1 MADNDWKKRL
11 GVVFSTNPD
20 FAYAEE
26 ADDEPATIEP
36 SKQNLIVSID
46 RKGRGGKQVT
56 LVTGFI
62 GTSDDLA
69 ELGRTLKVK
78 CGVGG
83 SAKDGEIT
91 IQGDFRD
98 RVVTLLKDMG
108 YIPSMESQAFGKW
121 TTPATEAEIAQ
132 AANRN

>member
-1 MADNDWKKRL
+1 MADNDWKKRR
-11 GVVFSTNPD
+11 GVVFSTHPD
-20 FAYAEE
+20 FAYTE
-26 ADDEPATIEP
+26 DEVQEQETLEP
-36 SKQNLIVSID
+36 SKQNLIVAID
-46 RKGRGGKQVT
+46 RKGRAGKQVT

-83 SAKDGEIT
+83 SAKDGEIA

-98 RVVTLLKDMG
+98 RIVNILKDMG
-108 YIPSMESQAFGKW
+108 YRAKRG
-121 TTPATEAEIAQ
+121 
-132 AANRN
+132 N

>member
-11 GVVFSTNPD
+11 GVVFSTDPNFTYEED
-20 FAYAEE
+20 AVQEAETL
-26 ADDEPATIEP
+26 EPA
-36 SKQNLIVSID
+36 KQNLIVTID

-56 LVTGFI
+56 LVTGFV
-62 GTSDDLA
+62 GTSDDLS
-69 ELGRTLKVK
+69 ELGRILKVK

-98 RVVTLLKDMG
+98 RVTALLKDMG
-108 YIPSMESQAFGKW
+108 YKAKRG
-121 TTPATEAEIAQ
+121 
-132 AANRN
+132 N